1 MGANGKQPQQTT
13 FLSSKED
20 RKCERKLTLPGR
32 EIILLVFITT
42 GTFFPVS
49 FGDSQEVYHT
59 YRNPETGMPVSL
71 AIGSVETSPFHVKK
85 ATYAI
90 IIQFAKRLSTQDM
103 ACMIGETA
111 RPKGIWDCDGEQ
123 LLQADWTVRD
133 ENKSV
138 VAQGMFRQRGMQCVF
153 LKDFILKY
161 IGYFKVERGGTYTLE
176 VKFTKDGSP
185 LNVCDPQLIV
195 MRVGWNDYMD

>member
-1 MGANGKQPQQTT
+1 M
-13 FLSSKED
+13 L
-20 RKCERKLTLPGR
+20 
-32 EIILLVFITT
+32 ILV
-42 GTFFPVS
+42 P
-49 FGDSQEVYHT
+49 FGDSQEVYRT
-59 YRNPETGMPVSL
+59 YRNPETGMPVSP

-90 IIQFAKRLSTQDM
+90 IIHFAKRLPTQEI

-111 RPKGIWDCDGEQ
+111 RPTGIWGCNGEQ

-133 ENKSV
+133 QNKLV
-138 VAQGMFRQRGMQCVF
+138 VAQGTFHQRGMQCVF
-153 LKDFILKY
+153 LKGFILKY
-161 IGYFKVERGGTYTLE
+161 IGYFKADRVGTYTLD

-195 MRVGWNDYMD
+195 MRVGGHDYMD